1 MVPDPSPRPAHRPS
15 ARVAMLDAAESHLGV
30 DGTLTLE
37 SAARAAGVTKTGLM
51 YHFATKEA
59 LLQAVLDH
67 IADRYE
73 REVLAQIEAV
83 HGAGVQDLASVP
95 ARRRFL
101 AYLDWACRARLSPAD
116 LVIFADPKLRVSLT
130 ARWQEQLAGWLSI
143 PAGTPVVERQRL
155 LAVRLMADGLWFDR
169 ATGQLDLPAE
179 DSHAVHDLALDL
191 LGGAV

>member
-1 MVPDPSPRPAHRPS
+1 MAPDPSPRPAHRPS
-15 ARVAMLDAAESHLGV
+15 ARMAMLDAAESHLGV
-30 DGTLTLE
+30 DGTLTLD

-59 LLQAVLDH
+59 LLRAVLDH

-83 HGAGVQDLASVP
+83 HGTGVQDLAAVP
-95 ARRRFL
+95 AHRRFL
-101 AYLDWACRARLSPAD
+101 AYLDWACHARLSPAD

-143 PAGTPVVERQRL
+143 PAGTPVVTRQRL

-169 ATGQLDLPAE
+169 ATGQLELPAE
-179 DSHAVHDLALDL
+179 DARSVHALALGL
-191 LGGAV
+191 LGGEA